1 MKSETM
7 KSETMMEFDDLK
19 TAWQALDRRLREQG
33 KFQVEL
39 IKDRKLA
46 QVKSTLR
53 PALIG
58 NVIQLLVGIAMEF
71 LFAPFWVEH
80 LATPYLLISG
90 LLLHAYALMF
100 VIYAGRE
107 IYLILHLDYGGPVL
121 TLQKE
126 LDYLRLWRIRMAPHF
141 GIVGSVIWI
150 PLLFVILKWLG
161 VEIALNEP
169 KVILWLVSSL
179 LVSLGVLFAIMKW
192 GKSAGDSSVGTN
204 ILRAQSLLKDV
215 AQFEQV

>member
-7 KSETMMEFDDLK
+7 KSETMMEFDELK
-19 TAWQALDRRLREQG
+19 TAWQSIDRRLREQG

-90 LLLHAYALMF
+90 LLLLA
-100 VIYAGRE
+100 R
-107 IYLILHLDYGGPVL
+107 
-121 TLQKE
+121 
-126 LDYLRLWRIRMAPHF
+126 R
-141 GIVGSVIWI
+141 
-150 PLLFVILKWLG
+150 
-161 VEIALNEP
+161 
-169 KVILWLVSSL
+169 
-179 LVSLGVLFAIMKW
+179 
-192 GKSAGDSSVGTN
+192 SAKTFISASMRVVRST
-204 ILRAQSLLKDV
+204 
-215 AQFEQV
+215 